1 MGKSKKFKSFAEETS
16 REIQDLKAQVGSQ
29 LIQVLKSEERV
40 EEITEKCLTQ
50 LKESAG
56 NTLGDFAKALS
67 DHEKDTRKK
76 LYETN
81 KREQSQQ
88 QSLNAIATKMDE
100 VKDSNSSLLTRV
112 NQLNADQSNKFYET
126 DRKVKTLTAKIEALE
141 HEVDSKEKQCHRLI
155 EQVETLTNRLNEL
168 EQLVMMGRAKPKK
181 SKKSVVIDPNEGE
194 PTSFIPQQWAPP
206 IKKKPY
212 DQQPKKSVFD
222 GVKLKML
229 NPDGSFTEVASIPNV
244 GAPTL
249 QEFVKDLKDQS
260 QALATPRKDDPITA
274 ELKALE
280 QFCNEK
286 KKQGDAERDKVRG
299 LPE

>member
-1 MGKSKKFKSFAEETS
+1 MGKNKKFKSFAEETS

-29 LIQVLKSEERV
+29 LIQVLNSEERV
-40 EEITEKCLTQ
+40 KEITEKCLTQ

-76 LYETN
+76 LYEAN
-81 KREQSQQ
+81 KREHSQQ
-88 QSLNAIATKMDE
+88 QSLNSIATKVDE
-100 VKDSNSSLLTRV
+100 VGQALSVLNGRV
-112 NQLNADQSNKFYET
+112 NTLDSKQSQKFWELEK
-126 DRKVKTLTAKIEALE
+126 KVKALE
-141 HEVDSKEKQCHRLI
+141 AALEEEKGTALSVQLKL
-155 EQVETLTNRLNEL
+155 EERLNEL
-168 EQLVMMGRAKPKK
+168 EQLVMMGRAK
-181 SKKSVVIDPNEGE
+181 
-194 PTSFIPQQWAPP
+194 T
-206 IKKKPY
+206 KKKPY

-229 NPDGSFTEVASIPNV
+229 NPDGSFTEVDTIPKDA

-260 QALATPRKDDPITA
+260 QAVATPKNDDPITA

-286 KKQGDAERDKVRG
+286 KKQGDAERSKVRE